1 MIIGIIRI
9 DDRIMIGMSTCR
21 MIIMIQAVRKIE
33 CRSISRIAIRI
44 FHHLGITAANNIK
57 EFVIRI
63 NKTDQKTKNFISQK
77 DRDNFNMILREKNK
91 ISITIDIHNMNR
103 EKLVVRPFLI
113 AIFEGRMDIMQI
125 NV

>member
-1 MIIGIIRI
+1 MVTRI
-9 DDRIMIGMSTCR
+9 TVTG
-21 MIIMIQAVRKIE
+21 
-33 CRSISRIAIRI
+33 IRI

-57 EFVIRI
+57 EVVIRI